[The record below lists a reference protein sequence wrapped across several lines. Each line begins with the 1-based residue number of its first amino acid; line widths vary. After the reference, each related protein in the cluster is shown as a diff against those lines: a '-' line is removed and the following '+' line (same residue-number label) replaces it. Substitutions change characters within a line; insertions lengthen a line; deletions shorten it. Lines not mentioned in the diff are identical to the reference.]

1 MKRTVSFLV
10 GAILWL
16 GTFAQ
21 APQGF
26 NYQAVVRNAQGVPLA
41 QQQVSIRLAIQDEL
55 GKAIY
60 YSETHTVTTSPQGV
74 VSIVVGNGTVLNGI
88 FADIPWANGNIYMK
102 VEVDPAGGSNYTVLG
117 VSHLQSVPYALHAQT
132 ASRFEAIPGNEDQAL
147 FEVRNSEGK
156 VVFAVYEQGVRIYV
170 DGDPADEEK
179 GNRSGFAIG
188 GLTGFKD
195 TGEEYFRVSRGYTQ
209 V

>member
-60 YSETHTVTTSPQGV
+60 
-74 VSIVVGNGTVLNGI
+74 
-88 FADIPWANGNIYMK
+88 
-102 VEVDPAGGSNYTVLG
+102 
-117 VSHLQSVPYALHAQT
+117 
-132 ASRFEAIPGNEDQAL
+132 
-147 FEVRNSEGK
+147 
-156 VVFAVYEQGVRIYV
+156 
-170 DGDPADEEK
+170 
-179 GNRSGFAIG
+179 
-188 GLTGFKD
+188 
-195 TGEEYFRVSRGYTQ
+195 
-209 V
+209 